1 MRFQFTFT
9 FILTFKIVSKGTAW
23 GRGGRGEALL
33 KSELPLL
40 GRAVPGCKGALG
52 FIAQALEFIS
62 VDPTSDLCHRPASSP
77 VTLTDLDFSA
87 T

>member
-9 FILTFKIVSKGTAW
+9 LFSHLRLFPRGQH
-23 GRGGRGEALL
+23 GGGGGRGEALL